1 MARRQSRK
9 KKSQAEI
16 DQEWIDQHGSL
27 QWARGVIVKTVDGY
41 KFECAGRT
49 MSLPHKDTMT
59 KLKLAATLASD
70 EIERINRW
78 NRVPAQA

>member
-1 MARRQSRK
+1 MARRPSRK
-9 KKSQAEI
+9 EKSQAEI

-27 QWARGVIVKTVDGY
+27 QWAGGVIVKTVDGY

-59 KLKLAATLASD
+59 KLKLAATRAAE
-70 EIERINRW
+70 EIVMINRW
-78 NRVPAQA
+78 NKTGVSA